1 MLKIINKKFEINA
14 FVLIELLITIS
25 IFAIVIAVVYS
36 TFYIGIKA
44 YRRTQ
49 EQLLMYQEADQV
61 LDRLSQELRNCYD
74 AEYNE
79 DDQESGFIGGS
90 NILSFSSIIDS
101 YVQGQLSEVLVRI
114 TYSFSDGKI
123 FKKILKDSEVFSDS
137 EESKEEELLS
147 DIKQL
152 SLEYLYFEDDNQDSF
167 IWLKEWD
174 DKAKIPKGIKIA
186 VTKTNTK
193 SNHDVEFQRFIYI
206 EQGNVTEQVL

>member
-1 MLKIINKKFEINA
+1 M
-14 FVLIELLITIS
+14 LIELLITIS